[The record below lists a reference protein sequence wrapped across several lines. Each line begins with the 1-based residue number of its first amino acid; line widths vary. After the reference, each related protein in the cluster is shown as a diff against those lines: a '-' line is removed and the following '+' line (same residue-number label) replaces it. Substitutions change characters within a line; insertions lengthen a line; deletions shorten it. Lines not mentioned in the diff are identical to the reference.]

1 MTIAPYVAQK
11 ITSAVLS
18 GVIALI
24 GLYFVFRKSPK
35 K

>member
-1 MTIAPYVAQK
+1 MTIDPYVIRK
-11 ITSAVLS
+11 ITNAVLL
-18 GVIALI
+18 GIIALV